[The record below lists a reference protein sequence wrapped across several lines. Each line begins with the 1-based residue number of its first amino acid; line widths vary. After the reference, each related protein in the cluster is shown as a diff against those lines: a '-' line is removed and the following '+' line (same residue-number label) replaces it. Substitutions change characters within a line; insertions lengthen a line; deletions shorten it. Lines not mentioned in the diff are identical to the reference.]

1 MRRFLYLAVGLLG
14 APPAGAA
21 SFDCAKASTPVEQI
35 IRDDS
40 ELSRRDETLTATL
53 AGATAATLNPQALQR
68 ATPLARAPRQ
78 RRDHRRPARF
88 L

>member
-40 ELSRRDETLTATL
+40 ELSRPDETLTATL

-68 ATPLARAPRQ
+68 EQ
-78 RRDHRRPARF
+78 RR
-88 L
+88 